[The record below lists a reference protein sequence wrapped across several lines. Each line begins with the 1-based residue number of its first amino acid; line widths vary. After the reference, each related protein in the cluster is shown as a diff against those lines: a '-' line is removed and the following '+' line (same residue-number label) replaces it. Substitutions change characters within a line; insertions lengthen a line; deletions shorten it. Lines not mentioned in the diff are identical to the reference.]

1 MNKLH
6 SYMMCSQ
13 NEQLCCIQNRRDTC
27 TVCCGNDKLLLKQ
40 KQPSLLYKYCCNVK
54 HAFNA
59 KILSEV
65 PHEPPAISCTIKQEL
80 YIFPMQFFATVR
92 LREGV
97 MVALLSKKGQP
108 RHGEKHHP
116 IKNKFFPLLKL
127 LSKPFDLLESYIKR
141 IKQIYDKNQR

>member
-13 NEQLCCIQNRRDTC
+13 NEQLCCIQDRRDAC

-65 PHEPPAISCTIKQEL
+65 PHEPSAISCTIKQEL
-80 YIFPMQFFATVR
+80 DMHLSNAILCYSI
-92 LREGV
+92 

-116 IKNKFFPLLKL
+116 IKNKFFPL
-127 LSKPFDLLESYIKR
+127 
-141 IKQIYDKNQR
+141 